1 MFCPRC
7 EVTSL
12 IERTRAG
19 VAIDTCPECKG
30 LWLDRGELD
39 RLLAKVDDGERNA
52 RARGEREDDRDE
64 DPDER
69 AGRGRHGRRR
79 DDDDDDDDDG
89 PRGGRG
95 FFGTLRSIF
104 D

>member
-7 EVTSL
+7 EVTTL
-12 IERTRAG
+12 VERTRAG
-19 VAIDTCPECKG
+19 VAIDTCPSCKG

-39 RLLAKVDDGERNA
+39 RLLVKVDEGERSA
-52 RARGEREDDRDE
+52 RHRDDDRDD

-79 DDDDDDDDDG
+79 DDDDDDDDDDG